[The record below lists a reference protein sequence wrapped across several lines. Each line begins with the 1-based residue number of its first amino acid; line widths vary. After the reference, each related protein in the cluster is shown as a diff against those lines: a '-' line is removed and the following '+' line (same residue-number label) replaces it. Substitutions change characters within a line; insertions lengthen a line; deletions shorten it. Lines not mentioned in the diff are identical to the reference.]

1 MKEKDPMN
9 AGASINSL
17 LMMMMA
23 QPGDWCRPTPDE
35 MVDARRWVAAKF
47 EGTDKIK
54 PPEFG
59 LIVLANN
66 DPVQK
71 NAWAGLPLRIGKTL
85 YRRGLFCH
93 AVSKVVVRLPGPG
106 KAFSATVGVDSNVQT
121 RPGRGSI
128 IFAVRVGD
136 KVACHSDV
144 MREGMP
150 AVPINV
156 DLGGATEFVLEVDD
170 ADDGIACDQADWAD
184 ARVTLA
190 DGHTIWLADLPVLEG
205 QQVKR
210 YSGDPPFSFVYGGKP
225 SAELL
230 QRWKPNRSR
239 KKLDDKRTEHT
250 IVYTDPDT
258 GLVVRCAAVEYHDFP
273 TVEWTLHFKNT
284 GSTDTPILSDVQA
297 LDTRLERYPVRPVG
311 EAQLCEFALHHQT
324 GSVCKP
330 CDYQPF
336 RTSLGAKAD
345 KRITTYGGRPTNSD
359 LPYFNIE
366 WLSEGVIA
374 VVGWPGQWA
383 ARFTRDDGVGLRV
396 RAGQEL
402 THFKLR
408 PGEEVR
414 SPMIVLQFWK
424 GDRVRSQNVWRR
436 WMLAH
441 NLPRPGGKLPP
452 VQMAACSSHQYG
464 EMIHANKKNQIMFV
478 DRYLTERLGLDYWWM
493 DAGWYWN
500 KTGWPN
506 TGTWEVDTK
515 RFPGGLRA
523 ITDHAHA
530 KGLKII
536 VWFEP
541 ERVTPG
547 TWLYENHPEWLLGR
561 DGQQKLLNLGNPDAR
576 KWLTDHVDK
585 LLNEQGIDLYR
596 QDFNIDPLGYWR
608 ANDAKDRQGITEIR
622 HVEGYLAYWDEL
634 RRRHPN
640 MLIDSCASGGRRN
653 DLETLRRAVPLLRSD
668 YIIEPVGNQCHT
680 YGIAFW
686 MPYYGTGSGAMDA
699 YGLRSVMCPHFTACW
714 DMRRKDLEFDE
725 VRRIMGQWRQFARCF
740 FGDYYPLTSYTL
752 DNDDWIAWQFDR
764 PDLGEGMVQVF
775 RRSDSIYEAVRFKL
789 RGLDP
794 DARYRITNLDAPD
807 PIEMTGRE
815 MMTKGVRIDTTE
827 QPAAMVLTYKR
838 SDPQTHP
845 KRGHTRSIGR

>member
-1 MKEKDPMN
+1 MEEMDSMN
-9 AGASINSL
+9 ASVNPLL
-17 LMMMMA
+17 LMLLA
-23 QPGDWCRPTPDE
+23 NPSDQCRPTPDE
-35 MVDARRWVAAKF
+35 MVEAMRWVTAKF
-47 EGTDKIK
+47 APDAQPK

-59 LIVLANN
+59 LVVLANN

-71 NAWAGLPLRIGKTL
+71 NAWAGLPLRIGKVRTH
-85 YRRGLFCH
+85 RGLFCH
-93 AVSKVVVRLPGPG
+93 AVSKVVVGLPGPG
-106 KAFSATVGVDSNVQT
+106 KTFAATAGVDSNVQT
-121 RPGRGSI
+121 MPGRGSI
-128 IFAVRVGD
+128 VFAVRVGD
-136 KVACHSDV
+136 KVAFRSDV

-150 AVPINV
+150 AVPVNV
-156 DLGGATEFVLEVDD
+156 DLGGATEFVLEVGD
-170 ADDGIACDQADWAD
+170 AGDGIACDQADWAE

-190 DGHTIWLADLPVLEG
+190 DGHTIWLADLPVLKG
-205 QQVKR
+205 QQVKQ
-210 YSGDPPFSFVYGGKP
+210 YAPDPPFSFVYGGKP

-230 QRWKPNRSR
+230 RQWKLARR
-239 KKLDDKRTEHT
+239 HKRLDDHRTEHT
-250 IVYTDPDT
+250 IEYTDPAT
-258 GLVVRCAAVEYHDFP
+258 GLVVRCVAIAYHDFP
-273 TVEWTLHFKNT
+273 TVEWTITFKNT
-284 GSTDTPILSDVQA
+284 GSADTPILSDVQA
-297 LDTRLERYPVRPVG
+297 LDTRFERYPVAPVG
-311 EAQLCEFALHHQT
+311 PEQLCEFALHHQT
-324 GSVCKP
+324 GSICRP
-330 CDYQPF
+330 NDYQPH

-345 KRITTYGGRPTNSD
+345 KRITTSGGRPTNSD
-359 LPYFNIE
+359 LPYFNLE

-374 VVGWPGQWA
+374 VVAWPGQWA

-414 SPMIVLQFWK
+414 TPMIVLQFWK

-464 EMIHANKKNQIMFV
+464 EMIHANTASQLMFI
-478 DRYLTERLGLDYWWM
+478 DRYLGERLKLDTWWM

-500 KTGWPN
+500 KSGWPN
-506 TGTWEVDTK
+506 TGTWEVDTN
-515 RFPGGLRA
+515 RFPGGLRP
-523 ITDHAHA
+523 ICDHAHA
-530 KGLKII
+530 KGVKII

-547 TWLYENHPEWLLGR
+547 TWLYEKHPEWLLGP
-561 DGQQKLLNLGNPDAR
+561 DGQQKLLNLGNPEAR
-576 KWLTDHVDK
+576 TWLTDHVDR
-585 LLNEQGIDLYR
+585 LLTEQGIDLYR

-680 YGIAFW
+680 YGIAWW

-699 YGLRSVMCPHFTACW
+699 YRLRSVLCPTFIACF
-714 DMRRKDLEFDE
+714 DMRRKDLNFDE
-725 VRRIMGQWRQFARCF
+725 VRRILGQWRDFGKYF
-740 FGDYYPLTSYTL
+740 FGDYYPLSAYSL
-752 DNDDWIAWQFDR
+752 ANHDWIVWQFDR
-764 PDLGEGMVQVF
+764 PDLGEGMVQAF
-775 RRSDSIYEAVRFKL
+775 RREDSIYEAARFKL
-789 RGLDP
+789 RGLVP
-794 DARYRITNLDAPD
+794 DARYRTTDLDKPD
-807 PIEMTGRE
+807 PVEMTGQE
-815 MMTKGVRIDTTE
+815 LMQKGLRIDTTE
-827 QPAAMVLTYKR
+827 QPAAMVVTYKR
-838 SDPQTHP
+838 IDAGNKPS
-845 KRGHTRSIGR
+845 S